1 MKKFSASAVMIGL
14 LGSASIANAVDD
26 DLNIY
31 GFLSVGATVL
41 DNEDSDKESVT
52 LDGFNDDAGNFKQDT
67 VFGLQITKQIND
79 KTSATGQLV
88 SRGNSNYETE
98 SAWAFVSYAV
108 DSDTDVRMGRLR
120 IPFFYYSEFLEVGYA
135 YNWVRTPSDVY
146 SIPFSSFDG
155 IDITHRFSAGKFDGS
170 IKANYGRFSEEIDV
184 FGHDYGAD
192 LQNVLGAA
200 LTLNRGDFGFRVAV
214 QQADLTFDIE
224 VDEGVQAA
232 TADVLIAQ
240 NSAENAINQAALDIA
255 LTDLATAAAALDVA
269 TEDVRDLDM
278 ALSSV
283 AAYGSLNPESGDLVN
298 EFDLD
303 DKKATFY
310 NTAFTYN
317 NGDYG
322 LVVEAVSI
330 EYESGLLLDTSSYL
344 VSGSKRFGDTTYHA
358 TYSTSKDDLDSGTV
372 GQGQALLGQEGEDIS
387 VILGARYDYAPG
399 TAIKFEIEQ
408 HDEKIHEAKPGN
420 TAMLYS
426 VAVDMI
432 F

>member
-1 MKKFSASAVMIGL
+1 MLKKFSASAVMIGL

-108 DSDTDVRMGRLR
+108 NNDTDVRMGRLR

-155 IDITHRFSAGKFDGS
+155 VDITHRFSAGKFDGS

-184 FGHDYGAD
+184 FGDDYNSD
-192 LQNVLGAA
+192 LTNVLGAA
-200 LTLNRGDFGFRVAV
+200 LTLNRGNFGFRLAI
-214 QQADLTFDIE
+214 QQADLTFDLA
-224 VDEGVQAA
+224 VDEGVKTATANLLVANNSGDQAAIA
-232 TADVLIAQ
+232 TAD
-240 NSAENAINQAALDIA
+240 AALQ
-255 LTDLATAAAALDVA
+255 LAK
-269 TEDVRDLDM
+269 EDVRGLDT
-278 ALSSV
+278 ALSAV
-283 AAYGSLNPESGDLVN
+283 DAYGAVTGNTDLSD
-298 EFDLD
+298 EFTLD
-303 DKKATFY
+303 NKKATFY
-310 NTAFTYN
+310 DTAFTYN
-317 NGDYG
+317 NGNYG
-322 LVVEAVSI
+322 LVIEAVQI
-330 EYESGLLLDTSSYL
+330 EYESALLLDTSSYL
-344 VSGSKRFGDTTYHA
+344 VSGSKRFDDTTVHL
-358 TYSTSKDDLDSGTV
+358 TYSTSKDDLDSGVV
-372 GQGQALLGQEGEDIS
+372 GQGQNLLELEGEDIS
-387 VILGARYDYAPG
+387 IILGARYDYAPG
-399 TAIKFEIEQ
+399 TAIKFEIEH
-408 HDEKIHEAKPGN
+408 HDEKIHYAQPGN
-420 TAMLYS
+420 SAMLYS